1 VNSEEIPL
9 NKVIQHIRNVCCDNL
24 VSVTLYGSKA
34 RGDSTYESDIDLLI
48 LVNNRD
54 EVDRDKLYDF
64 LLSDDIGYDLNF
76 SLNLYEKRYFNYL
89 ATIHAPF
96 VENVLKEGVTLWARE
111 KSKSNLIDA
120 LKLL

>member
-1 VNSEEIPL
+1 MNSEEIPL